1 MKSIDI
7 WMIGCE
13 SLVFMSLLEFT
24 LAQFLQRRNESPKGT
39 PKTIMRSKIKVEP
52 KAIDRGSDRRER
64 NRTRRISKVI
74 GLQSEED
81 DNREGTKEVITA
93 G

>member
-1 MKSIDI
+1 
-7 WMIGCE
+7 MIGCE

-24 LAQFLQRRNESPKGT
+24 LAQFLQRRNESPKGS
-39 PKTIMRSKIKVEP
+39 PKIIMRSKMEVEP
-52 KAIDRGSDRRER
+52 KAVDISSDRRYR

-74 GLQSEED
+74 RLQSKED
-81 DNREGTKEVITA
+81 DNREGTKLVLTA

>member
-24 LAQFLQRRNESPKGT
+24 LAQFLQRRKETVEGPA
-39 PKTIMRSKIKVEP
+39 KTISRFKIKVNP
-52 KAIDRGSDRRER
+52 KAEDKSPDRRNR

-74 GLQSEED
+74 GLQSEEN
-81 DNREGTKEVITA
+81 DNKEGTELALTT